1 MAEDER
7 IPFSFQ
13 PDRWTEKPPQFTS
26 LSQGEVWRYLR
37 RETDSF
43 RQVNR
48 GWAFKEEGYVRN
60 VRWNASDDSQIC
72 LVRAICLPSMKK
84 APYTVSAWFA
94 SGTGRIMGGSCSCVA
109 GLSETCHHI
118 AALLL
123 TAEESCNAGGTSC
136 TDIPCIWA
144 VPPQAKKPAPPQ
156 PLADITFCKYLVNRP
171 VREKKR
177 RSYNPCEAVGG
188 ASSEQIQA
196 LRDGLRIR
204 TPGLLWLEFSGA
216 EEARPARPPLPIAD
230 DEDLWSRNARDAV
243 YKHAES
249 LPPLTDEERAE
260 VTRSTIGQA
269 DNPRWHE
276 ERRGRITASVFS
288 KVIKCV
294 KPEYLVKGI
303 LYPSPDSASEA
314 MRYGRMHESDAVAAY
329 EQLMGAQVD
338 CLEVHETGLHIHPV
352 YSFVA
357 ASPDRIVIKD
367 GEEGL
372 LEVKCPSSK
381 VGLTPLEA
389 CKQDKKFCCEEVGG
403 EIRLKKRHAYYYQV
417 QGQMAVTGHK
427 WCDFVVWTNNKTVA
441 RSTHTETIFF
451 DKKFV
456 EGELLPGLLYFAE
469 HALFPEVLTGRIR
482 RRRDLIALG
491 QYVSYK
497 KYCAGFYV
505 VEDGPGLKKKL
516 RKLQ

>member
-1 MAEDER
+1 MAEDEHV
-7 IPFSFQ
+7 PFSFQ
-13 PDRWTEKPPQFTS
+13 PGRWTEKPPQFTS
-26 LSQGEVWRYLR
+26 LSQDEVWRYLR

-60 VRWNASDDSQIC
+60 VRWNASDNSQIC
-72 LVRAICLPSMKK
+72 LARAICLPSLEK

-94 SGTGRIMGGSCSCVA
+94 SGTGRSMGGSCSCVA
-109 GLSETCHHI
+109 ALSETRHHN

-123 TAEESCNAGGTSC
+123 SAE
-136 TDIPCIWA
+136 
-144 VPPQAKKPAPPQ
+144 
-156 PLADITFCKYLVNRP
+156 
-171 VREKKR
+171 
-177 RSYNPCEAVGG
+177 NPREAVGD

-196 LRDGLRIR
+196 LRDGLCTG
-204 TPGLLWLEFSGA
+204 TPGLQWLEFRGA

-249 LPPLTDEERAE
+249 LPPLTDDERAE
-260 VTRSTIGQA
+260 VTWSTIGQA

-276 ERRGRITASVFS
+276 KRRGRITASVFS
-288 KVIKCV
+288 AVIKCL

-303 LYPSPDSASEA
+303 LYPSPDYASEA
-314 MRYGRMHESDAVAAY
+314 MRYGRMHEGTAVAAY
-329 EQLMGAQVD
+329 EQLMAAQVD
-338 CLEVHETGLHIHPV
+338 SLEVHETGLHIHAV

-357 ASPDRIVIKD
+357 ASPDRIVTKD

-389 CKQDKKFCCEEVGG
+389 CKQDKKLCCNEVGG
-403 EIRLKKRHAYYYQV
+403 ETHLKKRHAYYYQV

-441 RSTHTETIFF
+441 RSTHTETIVF
-451 DKKFV
+451 DEKFV

-482 RRRDLIALG
+482 RRRDLIAHG
-491 QYVSYK
+491 QYVYYK
-497 KYCAGFYV
+497 KYSAGFYV
-505 VEDGPGLKKKL
+505 VEDGPGLKKQL